1 MKNFLLFTL
10 FLFCLQANAQFT
22 VWEDDFNDGNV
33 TDWTLQD
40 EDANTSNWLARK
52 NLFIDTNT
60 GEIGEGS
67 ADVLATYNI
76 DLATGYSYENIE
88 NNWAISPVQ
97 DLSYYGGTLQLVI
110 NAQTTAYD
118 GTGASQSLLVYVSN
132 SPDMA
137 TFLENEPIT
146 LNLTRTTQNAE
157 EFHEYIVDMSQYAGE
172 GQEEVYFAI
181 VKNAQPFT
189 GIEINDVKITA
200 TGLAG
205 VDEVTKSFTK
215 IKQNPVTETLELQ
228 LAPNVD
234 GNTLNVSIY
243 NINGILVSE
252 SKYNETGISVSGLAG
267 GMYFA
272 VLNNGEASQQLKF
285 IKK

>member
-22 VWEDDFNDGNV
+22 VWEDDFNDGD
-33 TDWTLQD
+33 TSDWTLQD
-40 EDANTSNWLARK
+40 VDANTSNWLGRK
-52 NLFIDTNT
+52 NLLIDANT

-67 ADVLATYNI
+67 ANILGTYNI

-97 DLSYYGGTLQLVI
+97 DLSYYSGATELII
-110 NAQTTAYD
+110 NAQTTVYD
-118 GTGASQSLLVYVSN
+118 GTGATQSLLVYVSD

-137 TFLENEPIT
+137 SFLENVPTT
-146 LNLTRTTQNAE
+146 LTLTRTTQDAE
-157 EFHEYIVDMSQYAGE
+157 EFHEYTVDLSAFAGA
-172 GQEEVYFAI
+172 GHEEVYFAI

-200 TGLAG
+200 AQ
-205 VDEVTKSFTK
+205 VAAIDNVTIKNTRV
-215 IKQNPVTETLELQ
+215 KQNPVKETLQLQ
-228 LAPNVD
+228 LGTNVAID
-234 GNTLNVSIY
+234 NLTVSIY
-243 NINGILVSE
+243 NVSGVLIKEARYTETGILV
-252 SKYNETGISVSGLAG
+252 NNLAS

-272 VLNNGEASQQLKF
+272 VLNNGQALEQLKF